1 MPENLKSHLG
11 SLSSLI
17 PASLGSLVPLAVVAI
32 GVWLLIK
39 KAGARV
45 AHVAVTLA
53 LGLVLAG
60 TAPGAYISGLLSQLT
75 NGHL

>member
-1 MPENLKSHLG
+1 MTGQLPG
-11 SLSSLI
+11 SLGSLI
-17 PASLGSLVPLAVVAI
+17 PASPGSLLPLAIVAGGI
-32 GVWLLIK
+32 WLLIK
-39 KAGARV
+39 KARAKA

-60 TAPGAYISGLLSQLT
+60 TAPGEYISGLLSQFT